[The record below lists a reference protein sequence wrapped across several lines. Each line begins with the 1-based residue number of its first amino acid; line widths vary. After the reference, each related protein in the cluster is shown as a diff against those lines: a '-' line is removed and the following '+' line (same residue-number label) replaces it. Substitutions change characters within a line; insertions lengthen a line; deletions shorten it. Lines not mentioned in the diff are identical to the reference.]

1 MTIKLSKNFSKT
13 YNIKDERIFEVFCIR
28 VYRLLY
34 HRVDPHCL
42 VVHAGILGSKGT
54 HEGVVHRESYTLYY
68 VTDGH
73 RMQEMYNEI
82 MRTMPNAFHCIPDR
96 FEKQK
101 MGKKA
106 VKKYP
111 CALQYAPINI
121 ITQKMCYEAA
131 RIEPL
136 SLACVPD

>member
-1 MTIKLSKNFSKT
+1 
-13 YNIKDERIFEVFCIR
+13 
-28 VYRLLY
+28 
-34 HRVDPHCL
+34 
-42 VVHAGILGSKGT
+42 
-54 HEGVVHRESYTLYY
+54 
-68 VTDGH
+68 
-73 RMQEMYNEI
+73 
-82 MRTMPNAFHCIPDR
+82 
-96 FEKQK
+96 

-136 SLACVPD
+136 SLAYVPGWFVTQQQIGVWYDDDYAYSDNEMIKWYDGY

>member
-1 MTIKLSKNFSKT
+1 MPCCACWN
-13 YNIKDERIFEVFCIR
+13 
-28 VYRLLY
+28 
-34 HRVDPHCL
+34 
-42 VVHAGILGSKGT
+42 LGVSIIN
-54 HEGVVHRESYTLYY
+54 EGVVHKESYTLYY
-68 VTDGH
+68 VTDRH

-82 MRTMPNAFHCIPDR
+82 MRTMPNAFHCLPDR
-96 FEKQK
+96 FKTQK

-136 SLACVPD
+136 SLAYVPGWFVTQQQIGVWYDDDYAYSDNEMIKWYDGY